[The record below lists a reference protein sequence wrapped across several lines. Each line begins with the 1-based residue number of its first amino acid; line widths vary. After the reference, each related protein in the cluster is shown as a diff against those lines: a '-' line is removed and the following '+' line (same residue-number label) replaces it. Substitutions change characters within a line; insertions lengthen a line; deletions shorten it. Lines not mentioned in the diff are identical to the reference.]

1 MPYVIDGEKEFAWSR
16 KGANMLAPG
25 TGSQNTGPRAGIG
38 AVAPKTQ
45 VRNDGNPDNETWSLI

>member
-1 MPYVIDGEKEFAWSR
+1 MPDVIGGEKEFAWSR
-16 KGANMLAPG
+16 KDANMLAFG
-25 TGSQNTGPRAGIG
+25 TGSQNIGPKAGIG